1 MAMKVRE
8 LIEQLQACD
17 PDADVLF
24 VYNHSRTDVAAP
36 ARYAEAGRVF
46 WSDHHRMDVVA
57 DDGDDDRGGETREV
71 VLIF

>member
-1 MAMKVRE
+1 MKVRE

-36 ARYAEAGRVF
+36 ARYAGPVACSGAIITEWTSSPTTVTMIAGAR
-46 WSDHHRMDVVA
+46 
-57 DDGDDDRGGETREV
+57 RERSS
-71 VLIF
+71 

>member
-24 VYNHSRTDVAAP
+24 VYNHSRTDVAAL
-36 ARYAEAGRVF
+36 ARYAGAGRVF